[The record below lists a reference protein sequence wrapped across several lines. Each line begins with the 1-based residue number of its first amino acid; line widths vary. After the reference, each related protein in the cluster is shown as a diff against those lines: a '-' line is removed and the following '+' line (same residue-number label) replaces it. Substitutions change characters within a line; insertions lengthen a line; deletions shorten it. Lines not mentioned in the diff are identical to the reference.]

1 MKILKQ
7 ILMIQLATI
16 ILVILIPFLPLSKQL
31 RQEWIGVAHQ
41 VHWAGVLTIQEI
53 KNQYRTL
60 TNTW

>member
-16 ILVILIPFLPLSKQL
+16 LLVVLIPFLPLSKQL

-41 VHWAGVLTIQEI
+41 IHWAGVLVVQAI
-53 KNQYRTL
+53 KNEYRTL

>member
-1 MKILKQ
+1 MNIIKQ

-16 ILVILIPFLPLSKQL
+16 ILVVLIPFLPLSKQL
-31 RQEWIGVAHQ
+31 RKEWLGVAHRVQ
-41 VHWAGVLTIQEI
+41 WAGVLTIQAI

>member
-16 ILVILIPFLPLSKQL
+16 ILVALIPFLPLSKQL
-31 RQEWIGVAHQ
+31 RQEWVGVAHQ
-41 VHWAGVLTIQEI
+41 IHWAGVLTIQAI

>member
-31 RQEWIGVAHQ
+31 RNEWIGAAHQ
-41 VHWAGVLTIQEI
+41 VHWAGVLTIQAI
-53 KNQYRTL
+53 KNHYKTIF
-60 TNTW
+60 NKW

>member
-41 VHWAGVLTIQEI
+41 VHWAGVLTIQAI